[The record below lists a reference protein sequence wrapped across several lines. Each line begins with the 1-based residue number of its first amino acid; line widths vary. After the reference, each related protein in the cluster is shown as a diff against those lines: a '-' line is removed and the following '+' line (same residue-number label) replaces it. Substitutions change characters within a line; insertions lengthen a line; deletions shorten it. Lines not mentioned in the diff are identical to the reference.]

1 MRYILL
7 LATLLACL
15 SAAAKDVEGVN
26 VSEVSRLGR
35 QNLVLN
41 GAGVRIKYVVAKVY
55 VGALYLPQK
64 NSNGGSVIN
73 ANTPRRMV
81 LTMLRDIDVD
91 DLYKSLVEGMQNNS
105 PAATMTALAPQ
116 MQQVKQGFASVKT
129 LQKGDVVTMDFL
141 PGKGTTIVVRNKP
154 MGLIAGDNFS
164 HALLAIWLGGNPVQ
178 PDLKTEL
185 LGG

>member
-1 MRYILL
+1 ML
-7 LATLLACL
+7 LAALLACL
-15 SAAAKDVEGVN
+15 NVSAKNVEGVS
-26 VSEVSRLGR
+26 VSEISRVGR

-41 GAGVRIKYVVAKVY
+41 GAGVRVKYVVAKVY

-64 NSNGGSVIN
+64 NSDGNSVIN
-73 ANTPRRMV
+73 ANAPRRMV
-81 LTMLRDIDVD
+81 LTMLRDIDVN

-105 PAATMTALAPQ
+105 SAATMTALAPQ
-116 MQQVKQGFASVKT
+116 MQQVKQGFASVKD
-129 LQKGDVVTMDFL
+129 LQKGDVVTMDFT
-141 PGKGTTIVVRNKP
+141 PGKGTTIAVRNKP

-164 HALLAIWLGGNPVQ
+164 HALLAIWLGSNPVQ